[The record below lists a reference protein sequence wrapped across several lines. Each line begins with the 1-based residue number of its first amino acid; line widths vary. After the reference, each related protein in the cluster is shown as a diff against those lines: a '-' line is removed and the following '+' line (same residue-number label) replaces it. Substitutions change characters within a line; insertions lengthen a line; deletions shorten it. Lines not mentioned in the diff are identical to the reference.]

1 MGRKILLSFLALL
14 AAAALGGLPAALY
27 VTRATEE
34 LENVLGMHKVEGLR
48 SALIIEVQ
56 GVQADLHALHTP
68 RSRDL
73 DAIVHNVL
81 RLERTAAHCRSC
93 HHGPETLRRLDA
105 MEDLIEHYQEAL
117 SYFITAR
124 ANRERMQ
131 GLQLAAASIG
141 DQILAVGEEMAREA
155 SRRLDLTTRAATE
168 RIHRVKPVIAA
179 TGAAVLLLGLLAAL
193 HLTRSVTR
201 PVRRLVE
208 ATRVLASGEVGHTVS
223 AEGTPEFAELA
234 NHFNAMSTALRDQYE
249 RLQEANVELEAEI
262 AERRRTEEALRLDES
277 RLRALLDLSRMADA
291 PAGRIAEFVLDRALE
306 LTGSAAG
313 FVALVEDRGRRF
325 TACAHR
331 APPREDSPFPD
342 PCRDE
347 PTRHDAP
354 WAAAVRSRAPT
365 FRAGPHPLLAVPLLD
380 QERLAGL
387 AVMVGKGKEY
397 GEDDAHHLGLL
408 LHGLWQHV
416 GRRKAEEELL
426 RAQKLESV
434 GLLAGG
440 IAHDFNNL
448 LTGILANASLA
459 QASLHDGASVRA
471 RLQEVEKASLRAQ
484 ALTQQLLTFS
494 RGGAPV
500 RKTIRLG
507 ELVREAASFAL
518 SGASVRCEFAL
529 PDDLWPAPVDAGQIG
544 QVVANLVINAAQ
556 AMEAGGTVT
565 VSGENVEAGAVGGP
579 PGAPGRHVCIS
590 VRDEGCG
597 IPPDDLERIFDPYFT
612 TKPGGTGLGLATAYS
627 VVRRHGGHL
636 AVSSRP
642 GAGSTFRVYLPAAH
656 PSAPAAEG
664 AEPSPGRSPPPPPLP
679 RRRVLV
685 MDDEAMIR
693 EVAAEILLAAGYE
706 VETAAAGEQAVA
718 AYARARDTG
727 NPFAAVVLDLTVPG
741 KMGGLETLERLRE
754 LDPDVRGVVS
764 SGYSNDPA
772 MAEHERY
779 GFRARVRKPYRMAE
793 LLAALEEAL
802 RTAPPSAPPPA
813 KEDPSPRKKPGLH
826 KLHPSDS

>member
-14 AAAALGGLPAALY
+14 AAAALGGLPAAVY
-27 VTRATEE
+27 VTRATAELEE
-34 LENVLGMHKVEGLR
+34 LLGMHKVESLR
-48 SALIIEVQ
+48 SSLIIEVQ

-68 RSRDL
+68 RARDL
-73 DAIVHNVL
+73 DAMVANVL
-81 RLERTAAHCRSC
+81 RLEQTASQCRSC
-93 HHGPETLRRLDA
+93 HHEAETLRRLDA
-105 MEDLIEHYQEAL
+105 MEGLIEHYQEAL

-124 ANRERMQ
+124 ANRERMHN
-131 GLQLAAASIG
+131 LQLAAAGIG

-155 SRRLDLTTRAATE
+155 SRRLDQTTLAATE

-179 TGAAVLLLGLLAAL
+179 TGVAVLLLGLLAAL

-234 NHFNAMSTALRDQYE
+234 DHFNAMSAALRDQYE

-277 RLRALLDLSRMADA
+277 RLRALLDLSRMASA
-291 PAGRIAEFVLDRALE
+291 PPRCIAEFALDRALE
-306 LTGSAAG
+306 LTGSTAG
-313 FVALVEDRGRRF
+313 FVALVENGARRF
-325 TACAHR
+325 TPCAHR
-331 APPREDSPFPD
+331 APARGAALLPD
-342 PCRDE
+342 PCREE
-347 PTRHDAP
+347 PTRDDAP
-354 WAAAVRSRAPT
+354 WSAAVRSRAPT
-365 FRAGPHPLLAVPLLD
+365 FRTGPQPLLCVPLLD
-380 QERLAGL
+380 QDRLAGL
-387 AVMVGKGKEY
+387 AVMAGKGGDYREA
-397 GEDDAHHLGLL
+397 DAHHLGLL

-448 LTGILANASLA
+448 LTGILANVSLA
-459 QASLHDGASVRA
+459 QAGLHDAEPVRT

-494 RGGAPV
+494 KGGAPV
-500 RKTIRLG
+500 RKAARLG
-507 ELVREAASFAL
+507 ELVREAAAFAL
-518 SGASVRCEFAL
+518 SGASARCEFAL

-544 QVVANLVINAAQ
+544 QVVSNLVINAAQ
-556 AMEAGGTVT
+556 AMGEGGTVT
-565 VSGENVEAGAVGGP
+565 VSGENVEAGGGDL
-579 PGAPGRHVCIS
+579 PGAAGRYVCIG

-597 IPPDDLERIFDPYFT
+597 IPPADLERIFDPYFT

-636 AVSSRP
+636 TVASEP
-642 GAGSTFRVYLPAAH
+642 GAGATFRVYLPAAGT
-656 PSAPAAEG
+656 SAPAGEG
-664 AEPSPGRSPPPPPLP
+664 AEPEPVHAPAPPPPPH
-679 RRRVLV
+679 RRVLV

-693 EVAAEILLAAGYE
+693 DVAAAILQQEGFA
-706 VETAAAGEQAVA
+706 VETAPSGEEAVA
-718 AYARARDTG
+718 AYARARDTAD
-727 NPFAAVVLDLTVPG
+727 PFAAVVLDLTVPG

-754 LDPDVRGVVS
+754 LDPDVRAVVS

-779 GFRARVRKPYRMAE
+779 GFRARVRKPYRMAD

-802 RTAPPSAPPPA
+802 RPAPPSAPP
-813 KEDPSPRKKPGLH
+813 SPIEGPRARP
-826 KLHPSDS
+826 